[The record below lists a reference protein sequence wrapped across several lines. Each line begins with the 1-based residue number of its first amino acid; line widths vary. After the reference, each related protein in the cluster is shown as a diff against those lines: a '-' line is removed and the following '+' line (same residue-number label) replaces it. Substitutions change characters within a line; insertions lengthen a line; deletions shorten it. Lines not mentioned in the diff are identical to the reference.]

1 MTTLYLFIALIA
13 GAILSWAITYFYL
26 KNKHNQVLAKM
37 VPEDETIQLKKQ
49 LETLTTEKA
58 KIDERAEMLEKDL
71 EKANIEL
78 KKQSEEIKIITGDL
92 SAKKAEYSALN
103 EKLVQQKA
111 ELENMREKLSS
122 EFANVANKIFEE
134 KNKTFTDQ
142 SQVHLNLLLNPLKD
156 KIKAFEERVNQIHH
170 EDTNARGSL
179 PEKITQLQELNT
191 KVTEQA
197 ENLTSA
203 LKGKSKIQGD
213 WGEMVLEEMLQA
225 MGLEKGTHYAWQ
237 KKIKDEE
244 DPRKSKQPDII
255 INLPDNRHIVVD
267 SKVSLSAY
275 NDYYNADSKDEVSKK
290 LFIKKHLESVTNH
303 INELAAKDY
312 HDLYSINSLDF
323 VLMFMPIE
331 GALHAALEEAK
342 NNNKDLFRMAFEKK
356 IILVSTSTLFPVF
369 KTIAYMWQQEKQT
382 RNALEIA
389 KKGGDLYDKF
399 VLFITDFQKLG
410 KSIDDAKT
418 AYDNALNKIHTGR
431 GNMTKRA
438 VELKELGAKATKE
451 LPVELAAKALDS
463 D

>member
-1 MTTLYLFIALIA
+1 MDILIYA
-13 GAILSWAITYFYL
+13 AIGAVLSWIIVYFYL
-26 KNKHNQVLAKM
+26 KSKYAAKT
-37 VPEDETIQLKKQ
+37 VPVEEALEYKKQ
-49 LETLTTEKA
+49 LETLITEKA
-58 KIDERAEMLEKDL
+58 KIDERAQILSANL
-71 EKANIEL
+71 EKADIEL
-78 KKQSEEIKIITGDL
+78 SKQREEIKIITGNL
-92 SAKKAEYSALN
+92 AGKNAELSALN

-111 ELENMREKLSS
+111 ELDNMRDKLSA

-134 KNKTFTDQ
+134 KNKIFRDQ
-142 SQVHLNLLLNPLKD
+142 SQTGLDLMLNPLKD
-156 KIKAFEERVNQIHH
+156 KIKSFEERVNQIHN
-170 EDTNARGSL
+170 EDTSSRVSL
-179 PEKITQLQELNT
+179 LEKITQLSELNT

-225 MGLEKGTHYAWQ
+225 MGLEKDTHYAWQ
-237 KKIKDEE
+237 KKIKEE
-244 DPRKSKQPDII
+244 DDPRKSKQPDII

-275 NDYYNADSKDEVSKK
+275 SDYYNAEIESSKN
-290 LFIKKHLESVTNH
+290 LFLAKHLESVTNH

-312 HDLYSINSLDF
+312 YDIHSINSLDF

-342 NNNKDLFRMAFEKK
+342 SKGKDLFRYAFEKK

-369 KTIAYMWQQEKQT
+369 KTIAYMWTQEKQN

-389 KKGGDLYDKF
+389 RRGGELHDKF
-399 VLFITDFQKLG
+399 MGFLG
-410 KSIDDAKT
+410 DMLNIGKNLKSANN
-418 AYDNALNKIHTGR
+418 AYEDSLNKLKTGR
-431 GNMTKRA
+431 GSLVRQ
-438 VELKELGAKATKE
+438 VEMIKKLGAKASKE
-451 LPVELAAKALDS
+451 IPAEFAKEALDS